1 MTGGWYRIFSKSCR
15 CLRLRSVPDTA
26 CSVRGKPKASC
37 NAFKLLTKMNGRLMP
52 VEFAGTQPD
61 CAGIIA
67 CCDSSCIRLLI
78 WNHCPNEVYER
89 KTWQDTIK
97 AQIPATIAG
106 SADFQ
111 GISAKISEHHGSAYE
126 TWRQMGSPLN
136 LTSPQEELLDYAIQ
150 WATNQSISIIIESI
164 IQPHFNLS

>member
-1 MTGGWYRIFSKSCR
+1 
-15 CLRLRSVPDTA
+15 
-26 CSVRGKPKASC
+26 
-37 NAFKLLTKMNGRLMP
+37 MP